1 MNKSVTDSLRLTATS
16 LGPVANLDAT
26 LSKYAQ
32 NLVYARNGTGKS
44 FLTRAL
50 RYLDLHAQGQDVS
63 DAAFSLVSEEAVD
76 SRGNFTLS
84 RGSTSLGTLSL
95 HFSNNQVSAN
105 SHERI
110 FHVFSDD
117 FVHSEL
123 RQQNFDLDG
132 NIDNQIRLDQ
142 TNIDTKDVEL
152 KLNGASEKATQKRL
166 ELQGALETAK
176 TEELV
181 GKASVRRQ
189 LSEYAAL
196 KIDGVL
202 AASTQPSLPE
212 RSFKIIV
219 SDLDALRSIPAE
231 PDYPSQVTPVLV
243 PTDRLAEIEAMIRKV
258 TSPSSVSEDIKT
270 LLGSNPDFFEAGLN
284 MLDEEGTDDCPFCK
298 QSVAHPPAKDRIE
311 LYLAYF
317 ADAEGKHKKALRI
330 AWSEVKDLRTTV
342 SERIAAIAREV
353 LKFEA
358 LRKLVPS
365 QRAVDLP
372 DPSGLAS
379 QLEAAFRELTRAI
392 EAKGASPST
401 DVPVPEV
408 NSAPLLIELNG
419 LIGILNG
426 KFDDITAAIKQSD
439 NERKRLQREACATF
453 ELEFVYS
460 NWAEI
465 YAIYSLHQEVAA
477 AQTEL
482 EELKKSQLS
491 ASVKMRVAETFEA
504 LIASF
509 FGKKYSFD
517 RDEFVLKRDDKKM
530 ARGASRTLSDGEK
543 TAIAFCYFIACAHK
557 KVKSTSDY
565 AKLFFVF
572 DDPITSMSYDFVFT
586 IAQTL
591 KNISI
596 STAGD
601 MSINPADM
609 SKSKRP
615 DLLVFTHSS
624 YFYNICVTN
633 KVVKDGA
640 AFFLHQTGPQ
650 HKLSRRDQY
659 VAPFEQHL
667 KEVVDVHNGQDPS
680 HTTGNAVRCILEA
693 IGRFCHPDKASLTE
707 FITYLAGDGGFEVKS
722 VLINNLSHGTYYDE
736 MPSPDELKEACSETV
751 KIVERYAKGQ
761 LEVVRLLS
769 RAAAGSA

>member
-1 MNKSVTDSLRLTATS
+1 MNKPVTDALKLTATS
-16 LGPVANLDAT
+16 LGPVTNLDAT

-84 RGSTSLGTLSL
+84 RGAMSLGTLSL
-95 HFSNNQVSAN
+95 HFRNNQVSAN

-132 NIDNQIRLDQ
+132 NIDNQIQLDQ

-152 KLNGASEKATQKRL
+152 KLNDAYDKAVQKRL
-166 ELQGALETAK
+166 ELQRVFETAK

-196 KIDGVL
+196 KIDSVL
-202 AASTQPSLPE
+202 AARSQPSLPE
-212 RSFKIIV
+212 RSFKMIV

-231 PDYPSQVTPVLV
+231 PDYPVQIMPVSI
-243 PTDRLAEIEAMIRKV
+243 PTDRLADIGATLRKV
-258 TSPSSVSEDIKT
+258 TSPSSVSEEIKT

-284 MLDEEGTDDCPFCK
+284 MLAEKGTEDCPFCK
-298 QSVAHPPAKDRIE
+298 QSIAHPPVKDRIE

-317 ADAEGKHKKALRI
+317 ADAEGKHKKALRS
-330 AWSEVKDLRTTV
+330 AWSDVKAFRTTTN
-342 SERIAAIAREV
+342 ERIAAIAREV

-358 LRKLVPS
+358 LRKLISS
-365 QRAVDLP
+365 QRAVELP

-379 QLEAAFRELTRAI
+379 KLDTAFGELARAI
-392 EAKGASPST
+392 EAKGTSPSN
-401 DVPVPEV
+401 DVSLPEV
-408 NSAPLLIELNG
+408 HPEPLLVEFNSIIDVLND
-419 LIGILNG
+419 
-426 KFDDITAAIKQSD
+426 KFDDITKAIKKSD
-439 NERKRLQREACATF
+439 NERRRLQREACAIF
-453 ELEFVYS
+453 ELEFVHS
-460 NWAEI
+460 HWAEI
-465 YAIYSLHQEVAA
+465 NAIYSLYQEVAA

-482 EELKKSQLS
+482 DELKKSQLS
-491 ASVKMRVAETFEA
+491 TSVKMRVAQTFEA

-517 RDEFVLKRDDKKM
+517 RDGFVLKRNDKKM

-565 AKLFFVF
+565 AK
-572 DDPITSMSYDFVFT
+572 
-586 IAQTL
+586 
-591 KNISI
+591 
-596 STAGD
+596 
-601 MSINPADM
+601 
-609 SKSKRP
+609 
-615 DLLVFTHSS
+615 H
-624 YFYNICVTN
+624 
-633 KVVKDGA
+633 
-640 AFFLHQTGPQ
+640 FFL
-650 HKLSRRDQY
+650 
-659 VAPFEQHL
+659 
-667 KEVVDVHNGQDPS
+667 
-680 HTTGNAVRCILEA
+680 C
-693 IGRFCHPDKASLTE
+693 LT
-707 FITYLAGDGGFEVKS
+707 IR
-722 VLINNLSHGTYYDE
+722 
-736 MPSPDELKEACSETV
+736 SPPCRTISCS
-751 KIVERYAKGQ
+751 Q
-761 LEVVRLLS
+761 LRKP
-769 RAAAGSA
+769 